1 MIIIQFPLL
10 VSSEPHCQ
18 AEFQYIQNGQLSM
31 FRLTRELFFFPS
43 VSVTV
48 AQCRSKGEISGG
60 GGGARERRRHVPLG
74 GSGGMPPR
82 KSLKSRGLEVLFPAF
97 SKSHL

>member
-31 FRLTRELFFFPS
+31 FRLTCELFFFPS

-48 AQCRSKGEISGG
+48 AQCRSKGEISGEARAAG
-60 GGGARERRRHVPLG
+60 GVWGHAPSE
-74 GSGGMPPR
+74 
-82 KSLKSRGLEVLFPAF
+82 KFEI
-97 SKSHL
+97 